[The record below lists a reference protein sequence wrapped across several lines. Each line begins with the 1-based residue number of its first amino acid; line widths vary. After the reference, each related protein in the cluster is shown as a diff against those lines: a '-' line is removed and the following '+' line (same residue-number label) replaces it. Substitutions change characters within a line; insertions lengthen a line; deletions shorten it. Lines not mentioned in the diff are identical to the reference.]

1 MKSLLI
7 KNTRLAGCF
16 VIKSETLLKR
26 YRFEIILALVVLY
39 GMVAASFFL

>member
-16 VIKSETLLKR
+16 FIKSETLVKR
-26 YRFEIILALVVLY
+26 YRFEIILTLVILY
-39 GMVAASFFL
+39 GMVAVSLFL